1 MAVIGEAALT
11 FDDILL
17 VPQYSEIVPSEVSTK
32 SFFARNIYLNMPIL
46 SSAMD
51 TVTESKTAIVMAQM
65 GGLGIIHKNLSPEN
79 QAFEV
84 EKVKKYESGMITDPN
99 TMPPDALVLSLI
111 HI

>member
-65 GGLGIIHKNLSPEN
+65 G
-79 QAFEV
+79 
-84 EKVKKYESGMITDPN
+84 
-99 TMPPDALVLSLI
+99 LSLI